1 MPQDSKDSMPLPPES
16 RTSSRPTATSSSNTA
31 LRLTPENKPEQVPT
45 VRNITVGNT
54 TVTLH
59 LEAYDAGYLSQPAN
73 LIFAALQ
80 HFHGLDDETLRQA
93 CHLSPQVFTR
103 NINMLQALNC
113 VRHYENH
120 SYLVPVDPDFKPE
133 QQEPR
138 DLQEM
143 VAAYQYGHLSQFGV
157 NMPTGAL
164 LSRSIDRNMLALTLL
179 LQGVSCCHVTELQAL
194 FPHKTLH
201 KQLGRLHALQL
212 ITQQNDVVQ
221 WLPRDRYFDPEME
234 FKLLSLSYKPE
245 YAAGFIC
252 APFAPN
258 ASSAFVREELASA
271 EAKKQAQKQA
281 RHRAALKAARKRKA
295 NADAQQASAQEKT
308 APQDN
313 TVPQS
318 QKAPHP
324 AATQKPKPTA
334 PTTSEA
340 SAPTETPASTPTAA
354 TGHSTPTTSAEG
366 QHAPENMSAS
376 QAHNSSAK
384 SADLPLFVDLE
395 TEGNAVAVNSGA
407 EEELTTEEVAE
418 PATAEHSSVLP
429 PQAVSD
435 GTKSEPQ
442 QPALPVATT
451 TTAGTSV
458 NEAVAVLMST
468 TLMDGVSHT
477 MSHVVTPRSHLH
489 VVKRNRK
496 VRHLQVPK
504 RHNHAAL
511 HKSLQ
516 ELGLVSSMQ
525 SRQH

>member
-1 MPQDSKDSMPLPPES
+1 MPQDSKDTLPLPPES
-16 RTSSRPTATSSSNTA
+16 STSTSPTATSGSNTA
-31 LRLTPENKPEQVPT
+31 LRLSPESSPEQVPT

-54 TVTLH
+54 TVTLR

-93 CHLSPQVFTR
+93 CHLSAQDFTR

-133 QQEPR
+133 LQEPR

-143 VAAYQYGHLSQFGV
+143 VTAYQYGHLSQFGV

-164 LSRSIDRNMLALTLL
+164 LSRSIDRNMLALILL
-179 LQGVSCCHVTELQAL
+179 LQGVSCCRVTELQAH
-194 FPHKTLH
+194 FPYKTLH
-201 KQLGRLHALQL
+201 KQLGRLQALQL
-212 ITQQNDVVQ
+212 IDQKDDVVQ

-234 FKLLSLSYKPE
+234 FKFLSSSYKPE

-252 APFAPN
+252 APFAPD
-258 ASSAFVREELASA
+258 ASSAFVREELAAA

-281 RHRAALKAARKRKA
+281 RHRAALKTARKRKA
-295 NADAQQASAQEKT
+295 KASATQASA
-308 APQDN
+308 QDN
-313 TVPQS
+313 TVPQDHPVPQG
-318 QKAPHP
+318 QKEPQP
-324 AATQKPKPTA
+324 AATQEQKPTA

-340 SAPTETPASTPTAA
+340 PVPTATPASVPN
-354 TGHSTPTTSAEG
+354 TSAEE
-366 QHAPENMSAS
+366 QNAP
-376 QAHNSSAK
+376 K
-384 SADLPLFVDLE
+384 
-395 TEGNAVAVNSGA
+395 GNATDVNSGA
-407 EEELTTEEVAE
+407 EEELTTEEVAK
-418 PATAEHSSVLP
+418 PTTAVHSSVLP

-435 GTKSEPQ
+435 SPKSESL
-442 QPALPVATT
+442 QPALPVAMT

-458 NEAVAVLMST
+458 SEAVAVLMSSP
-468 TLMDGVSHT
+468 LMDGGSNT
-477 MSHVVTPRSHLH
+477 MSHGVTHRPHLH

-504 RHNHAAL
+504 RHNHAAR

-516 ELGLVSSMQ
+516 ELGLVSSMP

>member
-1 MPQDSKDSMPLPPES
+1 MPQDSKDTLPLPPES
-16 RTSSRPTATSSSNTA
+16 STSTSPTATSGSNTA
-31 LRLTPENKPEQVPT
+31 LRLNPESSPEQVPT

-54 TVTLH
+54 TVTLR

-93 CHLSPQVFTR
+93 CHLSAQDFTR

-120 SYLVPVDPDFKPE
+120 CYLVPVDPDFKPE
-133 QQEPR
+133 LQEPR

-179 LQGVSCCHVTELQAL
+179 LQGVSCCRVTELQAH
-194 FPHKTLH
+194 FPHKTLY
-201 KQLGRLHALQL
+201 KQLGRLQALQL
-212 ITQQNDVVQ
+212 IDQKDDVVQ

-234 FKLLSLSYKPE
+234 FKFLSSSYKPE

-252 APFAPN
+252 APFAPD
-258 ASSAFVREELASA
+258 ASSAFVREELAAA

-295 NADAQQASAQEKT
+295 NASALQDTAQGNAT
-308 APQDN
+308 PQDN
-313 TVPQS
+313 PVPQG
-318 QKAPHP
+318 QKEPQS
-324 AATQKPKPTA
+324 AATQEPKPAA

-340 SAPTETPASTPTAA
+340 PVPTAAPASAPTTAA
-354 TGHSTPTTSAEG
+354 AGHSTPNTSAEM
-366 QHAPENMSAS
+366 QRAPEGNV
-376 QAHNSSAK
+376 
-384 SADLPLFVDLE
+384 AD
-395 TEGNAVAVNSGA
+395 VNSDA
-407 EEELTTEEVAE
+407 EEELTTEEMAK
-418 PATAEHSSVLP
+418 PATAVQSSVLP

-435 GTKSEPQ
+435 GTKSESL
-442 QPALPVATT
+442 QPVLPVATT

-458 NEAVAVLMST
+458 SEAVAVLMSSP
-468 TLMDGVSHT
+468 LMDGVSNT
-477 MSHVVTPRSHLH
+477 ISHGVTHRPHLH

-504 RHNHAAL
+504 RHNHAAR

-516 ELGLVSSMQ
+516 ELGLVSSMP